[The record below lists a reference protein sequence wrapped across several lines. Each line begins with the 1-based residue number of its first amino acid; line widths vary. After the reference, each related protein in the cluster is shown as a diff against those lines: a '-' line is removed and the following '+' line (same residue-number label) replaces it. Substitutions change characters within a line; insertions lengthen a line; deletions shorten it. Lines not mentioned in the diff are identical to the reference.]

1 MPLLQSGRRRQPTA
15 VPPNDEQAT
24 RRILSPSTI
33 ATAPNYLAC
42 PEPRGTQAP
51 LQARGVDGVRPPA
64 MAQPLLARPDSSVP
78 LRGPACLLE
87 VQGAG
92 QATMFLEPGWIN
104 GEEVALV

>member
-15 VPPNDEQAT
+15 APPNDEQAT
-24 RRILSPSTI
+24 RRILSPSAI
-33 ATAPNYLAC
+33 ATAPNSMAC

-51 LQARGVDGVRPPA
+51 LRARGVDGVRPPA
-64 MAQPLLARPDSSVP
+64 MAQPLLTRPDPSVT

-92 QATMFLEPGWIN
+92 QATMFPEPGWVY
-104 GEEVALV
+104 GEEVVLV